1 MKQLAK
7 QNNSIG
13 NLIPN
18 IPKTNVKIYDA
29 YKSLQKI
36 QSYNSNAQMNKLVEV
51 LGQWSFYLG
60 LSEKV
65 SDKELILN
73 AQFIKENFGGLNI
86 FDISEAMKMSATEK
100 LGNIEHYGKLSP
112 LFIGKILNAYKSKR
126 SEVIV
131 TVNQEISKIKTLKEI
146 KKPTEEESISNMKII
161 LRTAW
166 ETVNIQKQTYLDFG
180 DCVYNFIKKY
190 KLVSVNKKLVGE
202 AMKYAEKQ
210 IRNEKHNS
218 SLKSVINNT
227 AFTKLDA
234 ESLKRKKAREFMVNS
249 WLKAKSKSYMDNF
262 LEELKYH

>member
-1 MKQLAK
+1 MKQLIK

-13 NLIPN
+13 TLIPN
-18 IPKTNVKIYDA
+18 ISKTNVGIYDA
-29 YKSLQKI
+29 YKNEKRIESF
-36 QSYNSNAQMNKLVEV
+36 NTNAQMNRLVEL

-73 AQFIKENFGGLNI
+73 AQFIKENFGALNLY
-86 FDISEAMKMSATEK
+86 DIKEAMKMSATEK
-100 LGNIEHYGKLSP
+100 LGDIEHYGKLSP

-131 TVNQEISKIKTLKEI
+131 TINQQVQKINFSKEN
-146 KKPTEEESISNMKII
+146 KKPTEKESITNMKII
-161 LRTAW
+161 LQSAW
-166 ETVNIQKQTYLDFG
+166 DTVNVEKRTYLDFG

-190 KLVSVNKKLVGE
+190 KLVTVNDKLVGE
-202 AMKYAEKQ
+202 AMKYAEAK
-210 IRNEKHNS
+210 IREEKHNS

-227 AFTKLDA
+227 AFKKLDK

-249 WLKAKSKSYMDNF
+249 WLKAKSKSFMDKF
-262 LEELKYH
+262 LKELKYH